1 MNKLAVVTSL
11 TVMIFVSACTTTK
24 DQASNKLNI
33 DNDSDVL
40 LSSSDASKSEK
51 YVQVIDELISNGC
64 NISTFELINRKNT
77 LDMKVSCK

>member
-11 TVMIFVSACTTTK
+11 TVMIFVSACATTK
-24 DQASNKLNI
+24 DQANNKLNI
-33 DNDSDVL
+33 DNGSDVL
-40 LSSSDASKSEK
+40 LSSNDASKSEK

-64 NISTFELINRKNT
+64 NISTFELISRKNT

>member
-24 DQASNKLNI
+24 DQSNSKLNKA
-33 DNDSDVL
+33 NDSDVL
-40 LSSSDASKSEK
+40 LSRSDASKSEK

-64 NISTFELINRKNT
+64 NISTLELINRKNT

>member
-11 TVMIFVSACTTTK
+11 TVMIFASACSTTK
-24 DQASNKLNI
+24 DQANNKLNI

-40 LSSSDASKSEK
+40 LSNSDTSKSEK

-64 NISTFELINRKNT
+64 NISTFELINRKNA

>member
-1 MNKLAVVTSL
+1 MNKLVVVTSL
-11 TVMIFVSACTTTK
+11 TVVIFTSACTTTK
-24 DQASNKLNI
+24 DQSNNKLSIN
-33 DNDSDVL
+33 NDSDVL

-64 NISTFELINRKNT
+64 NISTFELVNRKNA

>member
-11 TVMIFVSACTTTK
+11 TVMIFASSCATNK
-24 DQASNKLNI
+24 DQANNKLN
-33 DNDSDVL
+33 NDSDVL
-40 LSSSDASKSEK
+40 SNSSDSSKPEK

-77 LDMKVSCK
+77 LEMKVSCK

>member
-11 TVMIFVSACTTTK
+11 TVMIFASSCATNK
-24 DQASNKLNI
+24 DQANNKLN
-33 DNDSDVL
+33 NDPDVL
-40 LSSSDASKSEK
+40 SNSSDSSKSEK
-51 YVQVIDELISNGC
+51 YVQVVDELISNGC

>member
-1 MNKLAVVTSL
+1 MNKLVVVTSL
-11 TVMIFVSACTTTK
+11 TVMIFASSCATNK
-24 DQASNKLNI
+24 DQANNKLNI

-40 LSSSDASKSEK
+40 SNSSDSSKPEK

-77 LDMKVSCK
+77 LEMKVSCK

>member
-11 TVMIFVSACTTTK
+11 TVMIFASACTTTK
-24 DQASNKLNI
+24 GQVNNKQNI

>member
-11 TVMIFVSACTTTK
+11 TVMIFVSSCATTK
-24 DQASNKLNI
+24 DQVNNKPN
-33 DNDSDVL
+33 NEADVL
-40 LSSSDASKSEK
+40 SNSSDSSKPEK

>member
-11 TVMIFVSACTTTK
+11 TVMIFASACTTTK

>member
-1 MNKLAVVTSL
+1 MNKLTVVTSL
-11 TVMIFVSACTTTK
+11 TVMIFASACTTTK

>member
-11 TVMIFVSACTTTK
+11 TVMIFASSCATTK
-24 DQASNKLNI
+24 DQANNKPN
-33 DNDSDVL
+33 NEADVL
-40 LSSSDASKSEK
+40 SNSSDSSKPEK

>member
-11 TVMIFVSACTTTK
+11 TVMILVSACATTK
-24 DQASNKLNI
+24 DQANNKQNI
-33 DNDSDVL
+33 DNGSDVL

-51 YVQVIDELISNGC
+51 YVQVLDELTSNGC

-77 LDMKVSCK
+77 FDMKISCK

>member
-11 TVMIFVSACTTTK
+11 TVMIFASACATTK
-24 DQASNKLNI
+24 DQANNKLNI

-40 LSSSDASKSEK
+40 SSSSDTSKSEK

-64 NISTFELINRKNT
+64 NISTLELINRKNT

>member
-11 TVMIFVSACTTTK
+11 TVMIFASSCATTK
-24 DQASNKLNI
+24 DQANNKPN
-33 DNDSDVL
+33 NEADVL
-40 LSSSDASKSEK
+40 SNSSDSSKPEK

-64 NISTFELINRKNT
+64 NISTLELIDRKNT

>member
-11 TVMIFVSACTTTK
+11 TVMIFASSCATNK
-24 DQASNKLNI
+24 DQANNKLN
-33 DNDSDVL
+33 NDPDVL
-40 LSSSDASKSEK
+40 SNSSDSSKSEK

>member
-11 TVMIFVSACTTTK
+11 TVMIFASACATTK
-24 DQASNKLNI
+24 GQANKKLNI

-40 LSSSDASKSEK
+40 LSSSDDSKSEK

-64 NISTFELINRKNT
+64 NISTLELINRKNT